1 MISSRRQTHRWF
13 MTALVVL
20 LPWLAVS
27 ALLQRPEIPPV
38 AATAAPLFA
47 RSDLGGAT
55 AEGDLLVAFDWP
67 VQDTQLKGQLVLDD
81 TLQLRLSLSAEEPLN
96 LADPLL
102 YWSSTRRIPES
113 FAQAQLLG
121 SFAGAGTHRYRLPAV
136 VGRALRSRQPG
147 LLLLVSPLD
156 QRIVASWE
164 LSSLSAGGERP

>member
-1 MISSRRQTHRWF
+1 MISSRRQTHRWL
-13 MTALVVL
+13 MTALAVL

-38 AATAAPLFA
+38 TSTAAPLFA
-47 RSDLGGAT
+47 RSDLGA
-55 AEGDLLVAFDWP
+55 AEREGDLLVAFDWP
-67 VQDTQLKGQLVLDD
+67 VQGTRLKGQLVLDD
-81 TLQLRLSLSAEEPLN
+81 TLQLRLSAEEPLN

-102 YWSSTRRIPES
+102 YWSSTRRSPES

-121 SFAGAGTHRYRLPAV
+121 SFAGAGTHRYRLPAM

-164 LSSLSAGGERP
+164 LPSLSAGGERP

>member
-1 MISSRRQTHRWF
+1 MISSRRQTHRWL
-13 MTALVVL
+13 MTALAVL

-38 AATAAPLFA
+38 TSTAAPLFA
-47 RSDLGGAT
+47 RSDLGGAEG
-55 AEGDLLVAFDWP
+55 EGDLLVAFDWP
-67 VQDTQLKGQLVLDD
+67 VQDTQLKGQLVLDN
-81 TLQLRLSLSAEEPLN
+81 TLQLRLSAEEPLN

-102 YWSSTRRIPES
+102 YWSSTRRSPES

-121 SFAGAGTHRYRLPAV
+121 SFAGAGTHRYHLPAV

-164 LSSLSAGGERP
+164 LPSLSAGGERP

>member
-1 MISSRRQTHRWF
+1 MISSRRQTHRWL
-13 MTALVVL
+13 MTALAVL

-47 RSDLGGAT
+47 RSDLGGAEG
-55 AEGDLLVAFDWP
+55 EGDLLVVFDWP
-67 VQDTQLKGQLVLDD
+67 VQDMQLKGELVLDD
-81 TLQLRLSLSAEEPLN
+81 TLQLRLSAEEPLN

-164 LSSLSAGGERP
+164 LPPLSVGGERS

>member
-13 MTALVVL
+13 MTALAVL

-38 AATAAPLFA
+38 TSTAAPLFA
-47 RSDLGGAT
+47 RSDLGRAEG
-55 AEGDLLVAFDWP
+55 EGDLLVVFDWP
-67 VQDTQLKGQLVLDD
+67 VQDTQLKGELVLDD
-81 TLQLRLSLSAEEPLN
+81 TLQMRLSAEEPLN

-164 LSSLSAGGERP
+164 LPSLSAGGERP

>member
-13 MTALVVL
+13 MTALAVL
-20 LPWLAVS
+20 LPWLAVR
-27 ALLQRPEIPPV
+27 ALLKRPEISPV
-38 AATAAPLFA
+38 TATAAPLFA
-47 RSDLGGAT
+47 RSDLGGAEG
-55 AEGDLLVAFDWP
+55 EGDLLVAFDWP

-81 TLQLRLSLSAEEPLN
+81 TLQLRLIAEQPLN

-102 YWSSTRRIPES
+102 YWSSTAGTTEPL
-113 FAQAQLLG
+113 AQAQLLG

-164 LSSLSAGGERP
+164 LPSLSAGGERP

>member
-13 MTALVVL
+13 MTALAVL

-47 RSDLGGAT
+47 RSDLGGAEG
-55 AEGDLLVAFDWP
+55 EGDLLVAFDWP

-81 TLQLRLSLSAEEPLN
+81 TLQLRLIAEQPLN

-102 YWSSTRRIPES
+102 YWSSTAGTTEPL
-113 FAQAQLLG
+113 AQAQLLG

-156 QRIVASWE
+156 QRIIASWE
-164 LSSLSAGGERP
+164 LPSLSAGAERS

>member
-13 MTALVVL
+13 MTALAVL

-38 AATAAPLFA
+38 TSTAAPLFA
-47 RSDLGGAT
+47 RSDLGGAEG
-55 AEGDLLVAFDWP
+55 EGDLLVAFDWP
-67 VQDTQLKGQLVLDD
+67 VQGTRLKGQLVLGE
-81 TLQLRLSLSAEEPLN
+81 TLQLSLIAEQPLN

-102 YWSSTRRIPES
+102 YWSSTAGTTEPL
-113 FAQAQLLG
+113 AQAQLLG

-164 LSSLSAGGERP
+164 LPSLSAGGERP

>member
-13 MTALVVL
+13 MTALAVL

-47 RSDLGGAT
+47 RLDLGGAT
-55 AEGDLLVAFDWP
+55 AEGDLLVVFDWP

-81 TLQLRLSLSAEEPLN
+81 TLQLRLSAEEPLN

-102 YWSSTRRIPES
+102 YWSSTRRSPES

-121 SFAGAGTHRYRLPAV
+121 AFAGAGTHRYRLPAV

-164 LSSLSAGGERP
+164 LPSLSVGGERP

>member
-1 MISSRRQTHRWF
+1 MISSRRQTHRWL
-13 MTALVVL
+13 MTALAVL

-38 AATAAPLFA
+38 AAIAAPLFA
-47 RSDLGGAT
+47 RSDLGGAEG
-55 AEGDLLVAFDWP
+55 EGDLLVAFDWP
-67 VQDTQLKGQLVLDD
+67 VQGTRLKGQLVLDD
-81 TLQLRLSLSAEEPLN
+81 TLQLRLSAEEPLN

-102 YWSSTRRIPES
+102 YWSSTRRSPES

-121 SFAGAGTHRYRLPAV
+121 SFAGAGTHRYRLAAV

-164 LSSLSAGGERP
+164 LPSLSAGGERP